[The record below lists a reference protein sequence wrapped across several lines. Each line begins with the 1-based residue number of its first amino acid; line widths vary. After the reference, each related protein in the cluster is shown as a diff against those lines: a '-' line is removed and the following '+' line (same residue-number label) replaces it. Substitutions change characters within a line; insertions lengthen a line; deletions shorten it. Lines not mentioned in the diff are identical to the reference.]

1 MGALA
6 NLNTYSSGNVS
17 FTVDTQI
24 VDRPVG
30 QNFDSPL
37 ISWEI
42 VKTLGNLTG
51 NGVQASYVVT
61 SSNTSIQFNSTGN
74 SDNPL
79 TVTNPSTGVFV
90 IRGILDVIDWN
101 ASVATVVVSPGYTG
115 NVTYT
120 TTYTNT
126 NTATGNFIVDYV
138 GVP

>member
-6 NLNTYSSGNVS
+6 NLNTYSSGNIA
-17 FTVDTQI
+17 FTVNTQTI
-24 VDRPVG
+24 DRTIG

-42 VKTLGNLTG
+42 ARTLGNLTG
-51 NGVQASYVVT
+51 NGLQSSYLVT
-61 SSNTSIQFNSTGN
+61 SSNTSIQFNNTGN

-79 TVTNPSTGVFV
+79 TVTNPSANLYV
-90 IRGILDVIDWN
+90 IRGILNIIDWN
-101 ASVATVVVSPGYTG
+101 ASQATVVVSPGYTG

-126 NTATGNFIVDYV
+126 NSAAGNFIVDYV